1 MLEVLTIIFFGM
13 SVDVSK
19 QREGLQSESCKKPTY
34 SDYSMVDIL
43 GTISYVR
50 YLATQNN

>member
-34 SDYSMVDIL
+34 SDHSIDIL
-43 GTISYVR
+43 GIISNVILSY
-50 YLATQNN
+50 TK